1 MNMILHNLKV
11 AFRNL
16 EKYKLQTL
24 ISVLSIAVGILTISL
39 AHSYLRSVKLN
50 ALYDLP
56 FIERTYNVTFK
67 ECISGEDANINM
79 DIIRALKGDNGPK
92 SAEQV
97 VVPISGM
104 YGASVEFN
112 LPDSTVRRGTVSS
125 ECIDPDYLTFAG
137 FRSAITGQ
145 PITELKRGEAIIGER
160 LAKKIF
166 HDKSPIGSIQE
177 QTGPVQPVPVRIVDV
192 YKSIY
197 TVGTYMDRRVDIRD
211 ELLFSLADR
220 VIDQEEAMFF
230 LIPWIHVVIK
240 EGATE
245 QQLTK
250 EINELVKPFGVE
262 ARIVRTLDKREV
274 SSYYSYKTL
283 IYIISSLI
291 LMAAIIGFLRTQIQ
305 LFRMRRG
312 EISLRIVNGAY
323 RRELFMMLA
332 SEPFIIIGMAV
343 LIAVLLG
350 FPLQEFFIS
359 NRMNII
365 RYEDIS
371 ISRLWLYSIEIGAL
385 LLVIVSLITWFTL
398 NRICNANDGLAANMR
413 RSRSHIFRNV
423 MLGFQLA
430 VSLIFVCC
438 TLILVN
444 TGRNMLKNCNIPEK
458 DDLYAQCLF
467 LNTRYMYTHSIDDEE
482 RIERVCAEIRRLP
495 EVDRLELY
503 CSSNDFDIL
512 ELKNNPDAMAKMDN
526 QSHFQCI
533 STTDKDLPSF
543 FGMEVEWFPGN
554 NVDRDECI
562 LIGEELYRRLKDA
575 GVLNGNTLSSFCG
588 GPRYMISLPVGGI
601 IKNIPYTTKLDQI
614 VAITPYWKEN
624 YMNMTYVVIPIEGRG
639 KGLDKKIGQLLL
651 TTAPENISN
660 ESMISNYRDMINW
673 IPGAVKAVYVAC
685 LVLGSVSLLICA
697 MSIFSAIA
705 LDTRGRRKEVAI
717 RKVNG
722 AKNRDICLMFGRVYV
737 VLLLLALI
745 IAVPVCVCF
754 CGYVNELEI
763 VSLPYYATPYLPII
777 TGILIEILLVLL
789 IVYWQIR
796 KLLKT
801 DTSTII
807 SKE

>member
-11 AFRNL
+11 SLRNL
-16 EKYKLQTL
+16 DKYKLQSL

-39 AHSYLRSVKLN
+39 AHSYMRNIKLN

-67 ECISGEDANINM
+67 KTISGEDANINM
-79 DIIRALKGDNGPK
+79 DIIRALKSDNGPK

-104 YGASVEFN
+104 YGASTEFN
-112 LPDSTVRRGTVSS
+112 LPDSTIRRGNVSA
-125 ECIDPDYLTFAG
+125 ECIDPDYLAFAG

-145 PITELKRGEAIIGER
+145 PITELKKGEAIIGEN

-166 HDKSPIGSIQE
+166 QDKSPIGSVQE
-177 QTGPVQPVPVRIVDV
+177 QTGPVQPIPVRIVDV

-197 TVGTYMDRRVDIRD
+197 TAGTYMDKTRDIRD

-220 VIDQEEAMFF
+220 VIDQDDDMFF
-230 LIPWIHVVIK
+230 LIPWIHVVINA
-240 EGATE
+240 GATE

-250 EINELVKPFGVE
+250 EINELVRPFGVE
-262 ARIVRTLDKREV
+262 ARMDRTLDKDEISR
-274 SSYYSYKTL
+274 YYSYKTL

-291 LMAAIIGFLRTQIQ
+291 LIAAIIGFLRTQIQ

-312 EISLRIVNGAY
+312 EISLRIVNGAHS
-323 RRELFMMLA
+323 RDLFMMLA
-332 SEPFIIIGMAV
+332 TEPFIIICMAV

-350 FPLQEFFIS
+350 FPLQEFFS
-359 NRMNII
+359 TNRMHII
-365 RYEDIS
+365 RYQDIS
-371 ISRLWLYSIEIGAL
+371 ISRLWLYSIEIGTA
-385 LLVIVSLITWFTL
+385 LLVIVSLIVWFTL
-398 NRICNANDGLAANMR
+398 NRIYKANDGLAANMR
-413 RSRSHIFRNV
+413 RSRSHTFRNL

-467 LNTRYMYTHSIDDEE
+467 LNTRFMNTHSVDDEE
-482 RIERVCAEIRRLP
+482 RIEGVCAEIRRMP
-495 EVDRLELY
+495 EVDRVEMY
-503 CSSNDFDIL
+503 CSSNSFDIL
-512 ELKNNPDAMAKMDN
+512 ELKNNPEAMEKMDN
-526 QSHFQCI
+526 QNRFPSIF
-533 STTDKDLPSF
+533 TTDKDLPSF

-554 NVDRDECI
+554 VDRDECL

-575 GVLNGNTLSSFCG
+575 GVLNGNTLSSYCG
-588 GPRYMISLPVGGI
+588 GPRHMITLPIGGI
-601 IKNIPYTTKLDQI
+601 IKDIPYTNELDQI

-624 YMNMTYVVIPIEGRG
+624 YMNMTHAVIPKEGRG
-639 KGLDKKIGQLLL
+639 KGLDKKIAQLLL
-651 TTAPENISN
+651 SAAPENISN

-673 IPGAVKAVYVAC
+673 IPGAVSAVYVAC
-685 LVLGSVSLLICA
+685 LILGGVSLLICA
-697 MSIFSAIA
+697 MGIFSSIA

-745 IAVPVCVCF
+745 IAVPVCVVF
-754 CGYVNELEI
+754 SIYVNELEI
-763 VSLPYYATPYLPII
+763 GNIANTTSPYLPI
-777 TGILIEILLVLL
+777 TLGAILEILLVML

-796 KLLKT
+796 KLLRA
-801 DTSTII
+801 DTSKII